1 VLGDGELLGRVFDT
15 FVAAQL
21 RPQMGVSE
29 ARPRLHHLR
38 TEQGRHEID
47 LIVELG
53 GGRVV
58 AIEVKAAA
66 APTVGDAKHLAWLR
80 DRLGDRFLA
89 GVVFHTGPRLYG
101 LGERIVA
108 APIAALWG

>member
-1 VLGDGELLGRVFDT
+1 MVATISRV
-15 FVAAQL
+15 
-21 RPQMGVSE
+21 R
-29 ARPRLHHLR
+29 RLS
-38 TEQGRHEID
+38 
-47 LIVELG
+47 

-66 APTVGDAKHLAWLR
+66 APTVADAKHLAWLR

-89 GVVFHTGPRLYG
+89 GVVFHTGPRLYR